1 MKSLLIFILSC
12 LTALSVYAQT
22 VTITVNGNRNRQV
35 LVDGRSFTVE
45 NSTTSTT
52 LKVPI
57 ILNDL
62 QTGQHTLQIV
72 RTNPNTGTTNRTSS
86 TTFTL
91 RPGYDLE
98 ITINGNGSVAQTEKR
113 IRRTGNLGQNRTPML
128 DAEFNTLLQDVK
140 SNWRQSVRLT
150 KVTDAFEVMDDYFT
164 TSQAMQ
170 LIQQITSQTNRL
182 KLAKL
187 AYLRISDPSNFS
199 QMYSLLTSQA
209 GKNDLAA
216 FVRAQNVSTVSSNQS
231 RSPMSDINF
240 NDLYSDVQELVG
252 ISAKVTALNTVFAN
266 TSNYF
271 TTTQARQLLL
281 LVNDEN
287 SRLHLAKTSYRGITD
302 PANFSQ
308 LYDVLSFQANRN
320 ELAAYV
326 SNYHSVGYTNTYPAY
341 KTPMTAES
349 FNTLYSRIQNTWG
362 LGAKMSELSTV
373 FSNTSYYFTTAQAEQ
388 LIRLVS
394 SESNRL
400 ALAKASYDNITDPAN
415 FSTLYDMLNSQSS
428 RDELAAYINTNTG
441 STINTGTYNTPMSVA
456 SFNSLYSRVQN
467 SWGTDAKMSDL
478 NEIFANTS
486 YYFSTTQ
493 AEELIR
499 LVSGESNRLLLA
511 KASYNNITDPAN
523 FTMLFDVL
531 NSQSSRD
538 ELAAYVNIST
548 GVGTGTTYKTPMTTA
563 NYNGLYNRIQN
574 TWGLGAKMSVLVD
587 VFASTTDYFTTAQAE
602 ELIRLVSSETNRLQL
617 AKSSYDNIT
626 DPANFSNLYDVLS
639 SQASRDELAAYV
651 NTYSTIR

>member
-1 MKSLLIFILSC
+1 MKSLIIFILSC

-22 VTITVNGNRNRQV
+22 VTITVNGNRTREV

-45 NSTTSTT
+45 NATTSTT
-52 LKVPI
+52 LKAPI

-62 QTGQHTLQIV
+62 QTGQHTLQVV
-72 RTNPNTGTTNRTSS
+72 RLNPNTNTTNRTSS

-98 ITINGNGSVAQTEKR
+98 ITINGNGSVSQTEKR
-113 IRRTGNLGQNRTPML
+113 IRRSGNVGQNKTPML
-128 DAEFNTLLQDVK
+128 DAEFNALLQDIK

-150 KVTDAFEVMDDYFT
+150 KITDAFEVADDYFT

-170 LIQQITSQTNRL
+170 LIEQITSQTNRL

-187 AYLRISDPSNFS
+187 AYLRITDPSNFT

-209 GKNDLAA
+209 SKNNLAA
-216 FVRAQNVSTVSSNQS
+216 YVRAQNVSTVSSNQY
-231 RSPMSDINF
+231 RTPMSDINF

-271 TTTQARQLLL
+271 TTAQARQLLL
-281 LVNDEN
+281 LINDEN
-287 SRLHLAKTSYRGITD
+287 SRLHLAKTVYRGITD

-308 LYDVLSFQANRN
+308 LYDVLSIQSNRN
-320 ELAAYV
+320 DLAAYV
-326 SNYHSVGYTNTYPAY
+326 SNYHSSGYTNTYPAY

-349 FNTLYSRIQNTWG
+349 FNSLYSRIQNTWG
-362 LGAKMSELSTV
+362 LGAKMSELSDV
-373 FSNTSYYFTTAQAEQ
+373 FTSTSNYFTTAQAEQ

-400 ALAKASYDNITDPAN
+400 QLAKASYDNITDPTN
-415 FSTLYDMLNSQSS
+415 FSTLY
-428 RDELAAYINTNTG
+428 
-441 STINTGTYNTPMSVA
+441 
-456 SFNSLYSRVQN
+456 
-467 SWGTDAKMSDL
+467 
-478 NEIFANTS
+478 
-486 YYFSTTQ
+486 
-493 AEELIR
+493 
-499 LVSGESNRLLLA
+499 
-511 KASYNNITDPAN
+511 
-523 FTMLFDVL
+523 DVL

-538 ELAAYVNIST
+538 ELAAFVNNTPGAVTIPP
-548 GVGTGTTYKTPMTTA
+548 TYKTPMSTA
-563 NYNGLYNRIQN
+563 NYNSLYSRIQN
-574 TWGLGAKMSVLVD
+574 TWGLGAKMSALVD
-587 VFASTTDYFTTAQAE
+587 VFASTSDYFTTAQAE

-617 AKSSYDNIT
+617 AKASYDNIT
-626 DPANFSNLYDVLS
+626 DPANFSNLYDVLT
-639 SQASRDELAAYV
+639 SQSSRDELAAYV